1 VEGEEAAVLLLVG
14 DDWAEEHHDVEVQDE
29 QGRVLGKAKLPEGIA
44 GVARL
49 HAMSGQQVGEA
60 DDDQVRV
67 VVGIETDRGPWVQ
80 ALVAAGYQ
88 VYPIN
93 PLQVARY
100 RQRHGVSGAKSD
112 PGDAHTLADMVRTDR
127 HQLRPIAGDSPTAQ
141 AVKVV
146 TRAHKTLIWER
157 TRHTLRLR
165 STLREFFPAAVV
177 AFDDLTALLTGAVD
191 EDEGVVHRDDVL
203 GV

>member
-1 VEGEEAAVLLLVG
+1 VSVVEAGKEAGVLLLVG

-49 HAMSGQQVGEA
+49 HAMIGQQVGEA
-60 DDDQVRV
+60 NDDQVRV
-67 VVGIETDRGPWVQ
+67 VVGIESDRGPWVQ

-127 HQLRPIAGDSPTAQ
+127 HQLRPIAGTARPPKRSRSSPG
-141 AVKVV
+141 
-146 TRAHKTLIWER
+146 R
-157 TRHTLRLR
+157 TRR
-165 STLREFFPAAVV
+165 
-177 AFDDLTALLTGAVD
+177 
-191 EDEGVVHRDDVL
+191 
-203 GV
+203 